1 MTYNVVRKV
10 SRSRSMAHSPFAH
23 RELPNDPGGT
33 LPLFARRAGINMHQ
47 ASKGYDAAK
56 QVKGRKRTLVVDTLG
71 LILDLW
77 VHPADIQDYDAGKEL
92 LATILEYYPRMK
104 KIWADAQ
111 FGKNGLPEWAQE
123 AAGVELEIVKRAE
136 GTKGFVVQAKRWI
149 VERTLGWLNG
159 YRCLSKDYE
168 ATTQSSETMIYLVMI
183 NLMLHRLA
191 PG

>member
-1 MTYNVVRKV
+1 M
-10 SRSRSMAHSPFAH
+10 
-23 RELPNDPGGT
+23 
-33 LPLFARRAGINMHQ
+33 
-47 ASKGYDAAK
+47 
-56 QVKGRKRTLVVDTLG
+56 KGRKRTLVVDTLG
-71 LILDLW
+71 LILDRW
-77 VHPADIQDYDAGKEL
+77 VHPADIQDYDAGKEV
-92 LATILEYYPRMK
+92 LAEIVEYYPRLK

-111 FGKNGLPEWAQE
+111 FGKNGLPEWTKE
-123 AAGVELEIVKRAE
+123 ETGVELEIVKRAE

-168 ATTQSSETMIYLVMI
+168 ATTESSETMIYLVMI